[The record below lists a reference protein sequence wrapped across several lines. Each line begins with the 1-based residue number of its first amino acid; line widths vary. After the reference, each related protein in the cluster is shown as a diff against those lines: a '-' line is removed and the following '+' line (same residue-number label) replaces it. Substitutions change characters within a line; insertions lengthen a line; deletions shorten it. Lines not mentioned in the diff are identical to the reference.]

1 MINSLEDILE
11 VSTEDLENKLE
22 KFKQFN
28 QIDFDNLK
36 KLQKE
41 FVSKFPI
48 ERIKDLRI
56 EEYILGTDDYEE
68 SFSYW
73 VEFKTRKI
81 GSIKGGTAQ
90 KLVLFKRRNTNEIW
104 YKKTFK
110 DENEALEK
118 VKQDILEIYDLASN
132 SKYIEL
138 DEYQACFS
146 ELIKT
151 KIVSLYFPDK
161 FLIVSKDRHILE
173 FLRKLGIEVPT
184 QLSQGSHNILLNRF
198 LFEKYKENELFN
210 KMHPYEFVY
219 FLYETF
225 PVDRTFWKISP
236 GDNAVYWDECRRK
249 NKISVYWTQV
259 GDLKKFE
266 TKEELKGA
274 FIKRQIELKG
284 GDERDLHKN
293 KSISHAVRTLWN
305 FASIDEGDI
314 IIANRGKTRIIG
326 IGVATQFD
334 GQDSPYFYEE
344 DTGHHSIK
352 VRWIDTEERIIPTMN
367 QWQKTLVELDYEI
380 FYTLIK
386 SSEIIKEQTMLE
398 TPITEDVEIFTK
410 IKKQLERKKQIIL
423 FGPPGTGKTY
433 IARKFSKWL
442 VKENETINP
451 DNQIRFI
458 TFHPSYTYE
467 DFIEGYKP
475 TSNNQETES
484 IRQLQGFELK
494 DGVFKAFC
502 KIANNDTKNKY
513 ILIIDEINRG
523 NIPKIFGEIITL
535 IEIDKRNLTIK
546 LSSGEDFS
554 IPSNIYI
561 IGTMNTADRSIKILD
576 SALKRRFAFIEMMPD
591 LEHRFLTN
599 TIDETEIQIRDIL
612 KEINTVIME
621 KLDRDKQIGHSYF
634 LKYSGGNLN
643 IDELKDI
650 FQYEIIP
657 LVQEYCFDDFKLMQD
672 IFGNDFFDIENQ
684 MINKEIFN
692 DSNAFKEAI
701 ISKFSQISQE

>member
-1 MINSLEDILE
+1 
-11 VSTEDLENKLE
+11 
-22 KFKQFN
+22 
-28 QIDFDNLK
+28 
-36 KLQKE
+36 
-41 FVSKFPI
+41 
-48 ERIKDLRI
+48 
-56 EEYILGTDDYEE
+56 
-68 SFSYW
+68 
-73 VEFKTRKI
+73 
-81 GSIKGGTAQ
+81 
-90 KLVLFKRRNTNEIW
+90 
-104 YKKTFK
+104 
-110 DENEALEK
+110 
-118 VKQDILEIYDLASN
+118 
-132 SKYIEL
+132 
-138 DEYQACFS
+138 
-146 ELIKT
+146 
-151 KIVSLYFPDK
+151 
-161 FLIVSKDRHILE
+161 
-173 FLRKLGIEVPT
+173 
-184 QLSQGSHNILLNRF
+184 
-198 LFEKYKENELFN
+198 
-210 KMHPYEFVY
+210 
-219 FLYETF
+219 
-225 PVDRTFWKISP
+225 
-236 GDNAVYWDECRRK
+236 
-249 NKISVYWTQV
+249 
-259 GDLKKFE
+259 
-266 TKEELKGA
+266 
-274 FIKRQIELKG
+274 
-284 GDERDLHKN
+284 
-293 KSISHAVRTLWN
+293 
-305 FASIDEGDI
+305 
-314 IIANRGKTRIIG
+314 
-326 IGVATQFD
+326 
-334 GQDSPYFYEE
+334 
-344 DTGHHSIK
+344 
-352 VRWIDTEERIIPTMN
+352 
-367 QWQKTLVELDYEI
+367 
-380 FYTLIK
+380 
-386 SSEIIKEQTMLE
+386 